1 MAKKKDTPA
10 VEEVHVITDAAPAAS
25 EGQQISVE
33 QILAA
38 VLAKFGPVL
47 IQPDLLSMDFSK
59 YSVQVDQDQKTGFV
73 MFGLID
79 NEAVQNALAE
89 TSKNAGEEESTV
101 VSE

>member
-1 MAKKKDTPA
+1 MAKKKDAPL
-10 VEEVHVITDAAPAAS
+10 EEVKDTSPEQVIAP